1 MTLACVSIK
10 IGVITKTSR
19 TNLRSSTAPAL
30 VAYKPKTTRD
40 DATIYLKPSLGAKQV
55 EWVALS
61 SANWRDYVAIARGN
75 YHKRKNVSGIRR
87 VTTGRIQEAA
97 RAIDSYLLERGDVR
111 VGPIARTYWETTHA
125 RQPDGTEPALP
136 NNATFRQMQHLDS
149 MRSEPPP
156 AQSDPEFRTI
166 TVRLNGSSDL
176 QLAFNLQELRAA
188 LELPNHS
195 LLAEGLFASF
205 QPPKEPSEDMSDI
218 DHMSE

>member
-1 MTLACVSIK
+1 MGRLVVCQLE
-10 IGVITKTSR
+10 R
-19 TNLRSSTAPAL
+19 LRRYS
-30 VAYKPKTTRD
+30 
-40 DATIYLKPSLGAKQV
+40 
-55 EWVALS
+55 E
-61 SANWRDYVAIARGN
+61 GN
-75 YHKRKNVSGIRR
+75 YHKRKNVSGPFEFDLFVFAARAAAFRSAGIRR